1 MSLAA
6 MPVVSARATASF
18 AGRQLRAAVSNGAKT
33 TCQKLLWVPG
43 GVTPRLNPAYLNGTI
58 PG

>member
-1 MSLAA
+1 

-18 AGRQLRAAVSNGAKT
+18 AGRQLRAAVSNGVKT
-33 TCQKLLWVPG
+33 SCQQKLLWCPG
-43 GVTPRLNPAYLNGTI
+43 GTTPRLNPAHLNGTI